1 MVLQFNSGFF
11 VTRQML
17 VLMIFL
23 VLVNGL
29 VGADSPEGATNS
41 EVAAILKASEISNQ
55 TPTQP
60 EVGVD
65 EDSHLDKTPVRVTK
79 GLDLVKKTW
88 TYDCMSCHRILESK
102 WKYDRKLYEHEHI
115 QLDHGNNRF
124 CLNCHHPK
132 NRNAF
137 VDYDGTE
144 IPEENVVLLCA
155 KCHGPT
161 YQDWKA
167 GVHGRTNGFWDKSR
181 GKQTKLRCI
190 QCHDPHSPR
199 FALIESEPAPT
210 YPKRA
215 ANSAQKHGHEKNET
229 GEDAH

>member
-1 MVLQFNSGFF
+1 MILQLELDKLGKLCVLGLI
-11 VTRQML
+11 V
-17 VLMIFL
+17 FL
-23 VLVNGL
+23 VRVNG
-29 VGADSPEGATNS
+29 VVAADSPEGATNS
-41 EVAAILKASEISNQ
+41 EVAAILNATEIPDQ
-55 TPTQP
+55 IPTQP
-60 EVGVD
+60 EVGID
-65 EDSHLDKTPVRVTK
+65 QDAHLDKAPVRVTK
-79 GLDLVKKTW
+79 GLDLVKDTW

-115 QLDHGNNRF
+115 TLDHGNNRF

-144 IPEENVVLLCA
+144 ILEENVVLLCA

-167 GVHGRTNGFWDKSR
+167 GAHGRTNGFWDKTK

-190 QCHDPHSPR
+190 QCHDPHSPK
-199 FALIESEPAPT
+199 FALIESETAPT

-215 ANSAQKHGHEKNET
+215 AGSTRAHGHD
-229 GEDAH
+229 GEEPGAGH

>member
-1 MVLQFNSGFF
+1 MILQLKLGKYGKLFILGLI
-11 VTRQML
+11 V
-17 VLMIFL
+17 FL
-23 VLVNGL
+23 VRVNG
-29 VGADSPEGATNS
+29 VVAADSPEGATNS
-41 EVAAILKASEISNQ
+41 EVAAILETTEIPAQ
-55 TPTQP
+55 IPPQP
-60 EVGVD
+60 EVGID
-65 EDSHLDKTPVRVTK
+65 QDAHLDKTPVRATK
-79 GLDLVKKTW
+79 GLDLVKETW
-88 TYDCMSCHRILESK
+88 TYDCMSCHKILESK

-115 QLDHGNNRF
+115 ELDHGNNRF

-144 IPEENVVLLCA
+144 ILEENVVLLCA
-155 KCHGPT
+155 KCHGPN

-167 GVHGRTNGFWDKSR
+167 GAHGRTNGFWDKTR

-190 QCHDPHSPR
+190 QCHDPHAPS

-215 ANSAQKHGHEKNET
+215 AGSGKPHGHAKDQT
-229 GEDAH
+229 GAAH

>member
-1 MVLQFNSGFF
+1 MILKLELGKIGKFIFF
-11 VTRQML
+11 GLIVF
-17 VLMIFL
+17 IFYINEI
-23 VLVNGL
+23 VA
-29 VGADSPEGATNS
+29 ADSPQGATNS
-41 EVAAILKASEISNQ
+41 EVKAILVGSEIPNKI
-55 TPTQP
+55 PIQP
-60 EVGVD
+60 EVGID
-65 EDSHLDKTPVRVTK
+65 EDAHLDKTPVRSTK

-102 WKYDRKLYEHEHI
+102 WKYDRKLSEHEHI

-161 YQDWKA
+161 FRDWKA
-167 GVHGRTNGFWDKSR
+167 GAHGRTNGFWDKTK

-215 ANSAQKHGHEKNET
+215 AGSDKSHKHSEYQQGRTH
-229 GEDAH
+229 